1 MKRLTLGA
9 IIIWLMVSLLVGC
22 GSTEKGPSWKKYINN
37 DLGVSFQYPATW
49 KVITD
54 TEGKVIPEPEILII
68 DPNTVESDF
77 AANINFI
84 IQQSLLLAPSAAE
97 QAESTEEF
105 FELLGQSS
113 GIKDFQSL
121 GFEPVKIG
129 LSEAGILTM
138 EYTVSQNN
146 LRVRAKQ
153 LMVPA
158 GQRTFFITCTAL
170 VETWDNYEQVFDQV
184 LKSFQFE

>member
-1 MKRLTLGA
+1 MKQLTLGA
-9 IIIWLMVSLLVGC
+9 IILLMVSLLVGC
-22 GSTEKGPSWKKYINN
+22 GSAEKGSSWEKYTNKDI
-37 DLGVSFQYPATW
+37 GVSFQYPSAW

-54 TEGKVIPEPEILII
+54 TEDKVIPQPEILII

-77 AANINFI
+77 TANINLI

-97 QAESTEEF
+97 QAEGTEKF
-105 FELLGQSS
+105 FELLGQAS
-113 GIKDFQSL
+113 GMKDSQSL

-138 EYTVSQNN
+138 EFTISQNN

-153 LMVPA
+153 LIVPA
-158 GQRTFFITCTAL
+158 GQRTFILTGTAF
-170 VETWDNYEQVFDQV
+170 VETWDNYEPVFNQV
-184 LKSFQFE
+184 LRSFQLE